1 MIKKYSSIIFL
12 FIFLLI
18 IILISSKASV
28 KDALE
33 KEDGCLSESTIDDSI
48 VQTETYQME
57 QEIIYEILPK
67 PADYSEIAKREEA
80 YRTQLAMGNYLD
92 AHDYIQMTQD
102 EFMASVGRKYGMK
115 KDGNSVVGDGVVLTF
130 GDNGMKRISIKIEY
144 SKGANI
150 PQYAW
155 TLCGVSLFS
164 DRARLEDSLLA
175 GAKCSWLH
183 VSEYAYAGLAIHK
196 QGLEHIYISGDS
208 EIKAIRA
215 DIDPLCIERLLDYK
229 YEWGEKTYS
238 YINEKS
244 NVSIVIKYPVLRIPG
259 HQNIADQVNRNIQE
273 SAFLKRPG
281 EEYLEQLKD
290 YQMAVSYQIEN
301 DAGDY
306 ISVRFDG
313 KQTLEEK
320 KIIFALGSTSNILE
334 GGKKSTLD
342 EVLGDQEDMELI
354 EKSILETEEYSE
366 EEKEKRIEQLQQEY
380 TGYVLTP
387 IFVYYFGPVN
397 NVVPDSE
404 ECTVTKYV
412 RKKEYK
418 DLYSIGP

>member
-1 MIKKYSSIIFL
+1 
-12 FIFLLI
+12 
-18 IILISSKASV
+18 
-28 KDALE
+28 
-33 KEDGCLSESTIDDSI
+33 
-48 VQTETYQME
+48 
-57 QEIIYEILPK
+57 
-67 PADYSEIAKREEA
+67 
-80 YRTQLAMGNYLD
+80 MG
-92 AHDYIQMTQD
+92 
-102 EFMASVGRKYGMK
+102 G
-115 KDGNSVVGDGVVLTF
+115 
-130 GDNGMKRISIKIEY
+130 
-144 SKGANI
+144 
-150 PQYAW
+150 
-155 TLCGVSLFS
+155 
-164 DRARLEDSLLA
+164 
-175 GAKCSWLH
+175 
-183 VSEYAYAGLAIHK
+183 
-196 QGLEHIYISGDS
+196 
-208 EIKAIRA
+208 
-215 DIDPLCIERLLDYK
+215 
-229 YEWGEKTYS
+229 GEKTYS
-238 YINEKS
+238 YINEKN

-366 EEKEKRIEQLQQEY
+366 EEKEKRIEQLQHEY